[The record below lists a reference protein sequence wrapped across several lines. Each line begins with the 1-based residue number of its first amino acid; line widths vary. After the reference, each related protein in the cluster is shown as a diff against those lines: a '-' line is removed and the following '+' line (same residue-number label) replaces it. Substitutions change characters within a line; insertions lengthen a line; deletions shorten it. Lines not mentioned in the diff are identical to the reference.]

1 MCGEVRGQLLRVCFL
16 LTPWG
21 CQGSNSG
28 HELWWQVPL
37 PIELLSW
44 PKMPALKTLTKTLF
58 LEVYS
63 IKERHLFFL
72 QGGSI
77 SVYLVLKFIPGTNGT
92 VLASFTCQLYPTWGY
107 EKRVSTTN
115 AVDQVGQSEVRV
127 CACLRVSVRAWSWL
141 LRDVER
147 PRLCRWHH
155 PLGNGSTTV
164 YPGSL
169 AESEQGFMCLFS
181 LLSTTDVMLDFPGLA
196 FPQSWAITWN

>member
-1 MCGEVRGQLLRVCFL
+1 
-16 LTPWG
+16 
-21 CQGSNSG
+21 
-28 HELWWQVPL
+28 
-37 PIELLSW
+37 
-44 PKMPALKTLTKTLF
+44 MPALKTLTKTSF
-58 LEVYS
+58 LEDCY

-72 QGGSI
+72 QGGGI

-147 PRLCRWHH
+147 PGLCRWHH
-155 PLGNGSTTV
+155 PLGNESTTV

-181 LLSTTDVMLDFPGLA
+181 LLSTTEVMLDFPVLA